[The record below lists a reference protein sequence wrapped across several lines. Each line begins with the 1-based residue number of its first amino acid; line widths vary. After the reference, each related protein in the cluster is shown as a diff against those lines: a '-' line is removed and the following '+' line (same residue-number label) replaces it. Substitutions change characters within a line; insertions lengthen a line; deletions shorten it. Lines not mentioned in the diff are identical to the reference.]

1 MADIYSKVDGD
12 PKFFPNI
19 LEIDDELEVLL
30 NQIEMILFT
39 RKGDVLGDKFF
50 GANLE
55 DIIYST
61 SASAGTIE
69 TTIYNQ
75 IQRYCILSRE
85 YNVSVNVRF
94 FEGTERDIGVVDI
107 LIDGERKT
115 GLVLA

>member
-1 MADIYSKVDGD
+1 MADIYSKISGD

-19 LEIDDELEVLL
+19 LEIDDELEILL

-39 RKGDVLGDKFF
+39 RKGDVLGDEFF

-55 DIIYST
+55 DIIYNT
-61 SASAGTIE
+61 SATAGTIE
-69 TTIYNQ
+69 TAIYNQ
-75 IQRYCILSRE
+75 IQQYCTLSRI

-107 LIDGERKT
+107 LVNGERKT